1 MCSGSVKTLK
11 ESVSAGGVSYV
22 FRLMLVL
29 TVQVHCQLIV
39 SLSEVGRWEWSA
51 LVLSLVVLVTSES
64 GAVREIPISMPLCC
78 AWSFITACFR
88 AD

>member
-22 FRLMLVL
+22 FRLMLAL

-39 SLSEVGRWEWSA
+39 SLLEVGRWEWS
-51 LVLSLVVLVTSES
+51 VMVCS
-64 GAVREIPISMPLCC
+64 GII
-78 AWSFITACFR
+78 FGYFG
-88 AD
+88 DF